1 MVNSLKESDMKTS
14 PTRKPM
20 RVVSYSSVLKYAT
33 QPAKDADKSKAS
45 VSNGGKKPAPVKFL
59 KPASVSHDNSTLPQ
73 KLLKAVMKIFK
84 QQQCDKLRTRDLIA
98 SLCSDPSK
106 KWSTYNKGKEITAR
120 QISGLFKP
128 YGITSH
134 DLYYPEGNAKGYFR
148 KDVRKAYKKHIRGDS
163 AKNIKS
169 LSAAS

>member
-20 RVVSYSSVLKYAT
+20 RVVSYSSVLKYAA
-33 QPAKDADKSKAS
+33 QSAKDADKSKVS
-45 VSNGGKKPAPVKFL
+45 VSNGGKKTVPVKFL
-59 KPASVSHDNSTLPQ
+59 KPASVSHGKSTLPQ

-98 SLCSDPSK
+98 SLCSDTPK

-120 QISGLFKP
+120 QIGGLLKP

-134 DLYYPEGNAKGYFR
+134 DLYYPGGCAKGYFR
-148 KDVRKAYKKHIRGDS
+148 KDVRKAYKKYVRVDA
-163 AKNIKS
+163 AKNIKR
-169 LSAAS
+169 LSAVS